1 MFSGI
6 VEKIGR
12 IVEFKDNILVIQ
24 EEKLSKELNISES
37 IAINGIC
44 LTVISKNKET
54 FSVEVTPETIN
65 RTNLNELSEDELV
78 NLEKPLRYNGLVGGH
93 LVQGHVDC
101 VGEII
106 EQETNVN
113 AKIFTISIPE
123 THSKYV
129 VEKGYISV
137 DGISLTIVECA
148 GNYFSISIIPFTLE
162 NTNLKNRT
170 IGQNVNLEFDIT
182 GKYIE
187 KLLNTKK

>member
-6 VEKIGR
+6 VEKTGKI
-12 IVEFKDNILVIQ
+12 IEFKDNILIIQ
-24 EEKLSKELNISES
+24 EEQLSQELNISES

-44 LTVISKNKET
+44 LTVINTNKDT

-65 RTNLNELSEDELV
+65 RTNLSELSKNELV

-93 LVQGHVDC
+93 LVQGHIDC
-101 VGEII
+101 TGEIVK
-106 EQETNVN
+106 QETDSN
-113 AKIFTISIPE
+113 AKIFTISITH

-148 GNYFSISIIPFTLE
+148 SDYFSISIIPFTLE
-162 NTNLKNRT
+162 NTNLKNKT
-170 IGQNVNLEFDIT
+170 IGQKVNIEFDIT

-187 KLLNTKK
+187 KLLDTKK

>member
-6 VEKIGR
+6 VEKLGSIL
-12 IVEFKDNILVIQ
+12 EFKDNILTIQ
-24 EEKLSKELNISES
+24 EKTLSKELNISES

-44 LTVISKNKET
+44 LTVIHKNNDT
-54 FSVEVTPETIN
+54 FSVEVTPETIK
-65 RTNLNELSEDELV
+65 RTNLNTLSENELV

-101 VGEII
+101 VGKIIKQEINI
-106 EQETNVN
+106 N
-113 AKIFTISIPE
+113 AKVVTISIPE
-123 THSKYV
+123 TLSKYV

-148 GNYFSISIIPFTLE
+148 SNYFSISIIPFTLE
-162 NTNLKNRT
+162 NTNLKNKT

>member
-6 VEKIGR
+6 VEKLGSIL
-12 IVEFKDNILVIQ
+12 EFNDNILTIQ
-24 EEKLSKELNISES
+24 EKTLSKELNISES

-44 LTVISKNKET
+44 LTVIHKNNDT
-54 FSVEVTPETIN
+54 FSVEVTPETIK
-65 RTNLNELSEDELV
+65 RTNLNTLLENELV
-78 NLEKPLRYNGLVGGH
+78 NLEKPLKYNGLVGGH

-106 EQETNVN
+106 KQEININ
-113 AKIFTISIPE
+113 AKIVTISIPE
-123 THSKYV
+123 TLSKYV

-148 GNYFSISIIPFTLE
+148 SNYFSISIIPFTLE
-162 NTNLKNRT
+162 NTNLKNKT

>member
-6 VEKIGR
+6 VEKIGT
-12 IVEFKDNILVIQ
+12 ISEFKENILTIK
-24 EEKLSKELNISES
+24 EETLSKELNISES

-44 LTVISKNKET
+44 LTVIDKNKET

-65 RTNLNELSEDELV
+65 RTNLNRLSKNESV

-106 EQETNVN
+106 KEEINVN

-123 THSKYV
+123 TQSKYI

-162 NTNLKNRT
+162 NTNLKNKI

-187 KLLNTKK
+187 RLLNTKN

>member
-6 VEKIGR
+6 VEKTGKI
-12 IVEFKDNILVIQ
+12 IEFKDNILIIQ
-24 EEKLSKELNISES
+24 EEQLSQELNISES

-44 LTVISKNKET
+44 LTVINTNKDT

-65 RTNLNELSEDELV
+65 RTNLSELSKNELV

-101 VGEII
+101 TGEIVK
-106 EQETNVN
+106 QEIDSN
-113 AKIFTISIPE
+113 AKIFTISITH

-148 GNYFSISIIPFTLE
+148 SDYFSISIIPFTLE
-162 NTNLKNRT
+162 NTNLKNKT
-170 IGQNVNLEFDIT
+170 IGQKVNIEFDIT

-187 KLLNTKK
+187 KLLDTKK

>member
-123 THSKYV
+123 RHSKYL

-162 NTNLKNRT
+162 NTNLKNKT

>member
-6 VEKIGR
+6 VEKIGT
-12 IVEFKDNILVIQ
+12 ISEFKENILTIK
-24 EEKLSKELNISES
+24 EETLSKELNISES

-44 LTVISKNKET
+44 LTVIDKNKET

-65 RTNLNELSEDELV
+65 RTNLNRLSKNESV

-106 EQETNVN
+106 KEEINVN

-123 THSKYV
+123 TQSKYI

-162 NTNLKNRT
+162 NTNLKNKI

-187 KLLNTKK
+187 RLLKTKI

>member
-6 VEKIGR
+6 VEKLGSIL
-12 IVEFKDNILVIQ
+12 EFNDNILTIQ
-24 EEKLSKELNISES
+24 EKTLSKELNISES

-44 LTVISKNKET
+44 LTVIHKNNDT
-54 FSVEVTPETIN
+54 FSVEVTPETIK
-65 RTNLNELSEDELV
+65 RTNLNTLLENELV
-78 NLEKPLRYNGLVGGH
+78 NLEKPLKYNGLVGGH

-106 EQETNVN
+106 KQEININ
-113 AKIFTISIPE
+113 AKVVTISIPE
-123 THSKYV
+123 TLSKYV

-148 GNYFSISIIPFTLE
+148 SNYFSISIIPFTLE
-162 NTNLKNRT
+162 NTNLKNKT

-187 KLLNTKK
+187 KLLDTKK

>member
-6 VEKIGR
+6 VEKLGSIL
-12 IVEFKDNILVIQ
+12 EFKDNILTIQ
-24 EEKLSKELNISES
+24 EQTLSKELNISES

-44 LTVISKNKET
+44 LTVIHKNNDT
-54 FSVEVTPETIN
+54 FSVGVTPETIK
-65 RTNLNELSEDELV
+65 RTNLNTLSENELV

-106 EQETNVN
+106 KQEININ
-113 AKIFTISIPE
+113 AKIVTISIPE
-123 THSKYV
+123 TQSKYV

-148 GNYFSISIIPFTLE
+148 SNYFSISIIPFTLE
-162 NTNLKNRT
+162 NTNLKNKT

-187 KLLNTKK
+187 KLLDTKK

>member
-6 VEKIGR
+6 VEKLGSIL
-12 IVEFKDNILVIQ
+12 EFNDNILTIQ
-24 EEKLSKELNISES
+24 EKTLSKELNISES

-44 LTVISKNKET
+44 LTVIHKNNDT
-54 FSVEVTPETIN
+54 FSVEVTPETIK
-65 RTNLNELSEDELV
+65 RTNLNTLLENELV
-78 NLEKPLRYNGLVGGH
+78 NLEKPLKYNGLVGGH

-106 EQETNVN
+106 KQEININ
-113 AKIFTISIPE
+113 AKIVTISIPE
-123 THSKYV
+123 TLSKYV

-148 GNYFSISIIPFTLE
+148 SNYFSISIIPFTLE
-162 NTNLKNRT
+162 NTNLKNKT

-187 KLLNTKK
+187 KLLDTKK

>member
-113 AKIFTISIPE
+113 AKIFTISIN
-123 THSKYV
+123 TL
-129 VEKGYISV
+129 
-137 DGISLTIVECA
+137 GIHKKLTLKC
-148 GNYFSISIIPFTLE
+148 NYYTS
-162 NTNLKNRT
+162 
-170 IGQNVNLEFDIT
+170 
-182 GKYIE
+182 
-187 KLLNTKK
+187 

>member
-6 VEKIGR
+6 VEKLGSIL
-12 IVEFKDNILVIQ
+12 EFKDNILTIQ
-24 EEKLSKELNISES
+24 EQTLSKELNISES

-44 LTVISKNKET
+44 LTVIHKNNDT
-54 FSVEVTPETIN
+54 FSVEVTPETIK
-65 RTNLNELSEDELV
+65 RTNLNTLSENELV

-106 EQETNVN
+106 KQEININ
-113 AKIFTISIPE
+113 AKIVTISIPE
-123 THSKYV
+123 TLSKYV

-148 GNYFSISIIPFTLE
+148 SNYFSISIIPFTIE
-162 NTNLKNRT
+162 NTNLKNKT

>member
-6 VEKIGR
+6 VEKTGKI
-12 IVEFKDNILVIQ
+12 IEFKDNILIIQ
-24 EEKLSKELNISES
+24 EEQLSQELNISES

-44 LTVISKNKET
+44 LTVINTNKDT

-65 RTNLNELSEDELV
+65 RTNLSELSKNELV

-101 VGEII
+101 TGEIVK
-106 EQETNVN
+106 QETDSN
-113 AKIFTISIPE
+113 AKIFTISIPH

-148 GNYFSISIIPFTLE
+148 SDYFSISIIPFTLE
-162 NTNLKNRT
+162 NTNLKNKT
-170 IGQNVNLEFDIT
+170 IGQKVNIEFDIT

-187 KLLNTKK
+187 KLLDTKK

>member
-12 IVEFKDNILVIQ
+12 IVEFKDNILVIE

-44 LTVISKNKET
+44 LTVIYINKET
-54 FSVEVTPETIN
+54 FSVEDTPETIN
-65 RTNLNELSEDELV
+65 RTNLSELSENELV

-101 VGEII
+101 VGEIT

-123 THSKYV
+123 THSRYV

-148 GNYFSISIIPFTLE
+148 SNYFSISIIPFTLE
-162 NTNLKNRT
+162 NTNLKNKT

>member
-6 VEKIGR
+6 VEKLGSIL
-12 IVEFKDNILVIQ
+12 EFNDNILTIQ
-24 EEKLSKELNISES
+24 EKTLSKELNISES

-44 LTVISKNKET
+44 LTVIHKNNDT
-54 FSVEVTPETIN
+54 FSVEVTPETIK
-65 RTNLNELSEDELV
+65 RTNLNTLLENELV
-78 NLEKPLRYNGLVGGH
+78 NLEKPLKYNGLVGGH

-106 EQETNVN
+106 KQEININ
-113 AKIFTISIPE
+113 AKIVTISVPE
-123 THSKYV
+123 TLSKYV

-148 GNYFSISIIPFTLE
+148 SNYFSISIIPFTLE
-162 NTNLKNRT
+162 NTNLKNKT